1 MNPPYGK
8 TLWYSKIFM
17 AVKKKYKFCLLL
29 QGLLKFVT
37 CGSTDSTEA
46 ENHLKCKKF
55 RIFILTVSFKT

>member
-8 TLWYSKIFM
+8 TICILRFLLQL
-17 AVKKKYKFCLLL
+17 KKKYKFCLLL

-46 ENHLKCKKF
+46 ENHHKCDKF
-55 RIFILTVSFKT
+55 RIFILSVYFKT